1 MIGYGLFGGI
11 KMLVSILVVVALS
24 LIAERAGPRFAGI
37 VAGYPLG
44 AAISLF
50 FIGVEINPEFA
61 ARSAIF
67 TTAGLAATVTFVGGY
82 LLGLRWADGRSLP
95 VALAFSILPALAAYG
110 LAAGLIFAM
119 PINWISAPLIA
130 LLSIAAAG
138 RVFRTIPDAM
148 IQQRIRLSFSVTLLR
163 AVFAAGV
170 ILAITTAARFVGPGW
185 AGLFSAF
192 PITMLPLL
200 VIIQATYQPAHVRT
214 IIRNVPR
221 GLGSLLVYTLA
232 VAATYPH
239 LGIAWGT
246 ILGYMG
252 ATAYLVLLESVNYR
266 MSS

>member
-1 MIGYGLFGGI
+1 VIGYGLFSGI

-50 FIGVEINPEFA
+50 FIGVEVSPEFA

-95 VALAFSILPALAAYG
+95 VALTFSILSAMAAYG
-110 LAAGLIFAM
+110 LAVGLILAM

-130 LLSIAAAG
+130 LLSIAVAI
-138 RVFRTIPDAM
+138 RVFRAIPDSV
-148 IQQRIRLSFSVTLLR
+148 IQNRIRLSFSATLLR

-170 ILAITTAARFVGPGW
+170 ILAITTAARLVGPDW

-221 GLGSLLVYTLA
+221 GLGSLLVYTLT
-232 VAATYPH
+232 VAGTYPH

-246 ILGYMG
+246 ILGYLG
-252 ATAYLVLLESVNYR
+252 ATAYLVLLESVNHR
-266 MSS
+266 MSA

>member
-1 MIGYGLFGGI
+1 VISHGLFSGI
-11 KMLVSILVVVALS
+11 KMLVSILVVVTLS

-50 FIGVEINPEFA
+50 FIGVEISPEFA

-67 TTAGLAATVTFVGGY
+67 TTAGLAATVAFVGGY
-82 LLGLRWADGRSLP
+82 LLGLRWADGHSLP
-95 VALAFSILPALAAYG
+95 AALTFSIGSAMAAYG
-110 LAAGLIFAM
+110 LAVGLILAI
-119 PINWISAPLIA
+119 PINGISAPLIA
-130 LLSIAAAG
+130 LLSIAVAV
-138 RVFRTIPDAM
+138 RVFRAIPDTV
-148 IQQRIRLSFSVTLLR
+148 IRNRIRLSFSATVLR
-163 AVFAAGV
+163 AVFAAAV
-170 ILAITTAARFVGPGW
+170 ILAITTAARLVGPDW

-200 VIIQATYQPAHVRT
+200 VIIQVTYQPAHVRT

-221 GLGSLLVYTLA
+221 GLGSLLIYTLT

-246 ILGYMG
+246 ILGYLG
-252 ATAYLVLLESVNYR
+252 ATAYLVLLESVNHR
-266 MSS
+266 MSA